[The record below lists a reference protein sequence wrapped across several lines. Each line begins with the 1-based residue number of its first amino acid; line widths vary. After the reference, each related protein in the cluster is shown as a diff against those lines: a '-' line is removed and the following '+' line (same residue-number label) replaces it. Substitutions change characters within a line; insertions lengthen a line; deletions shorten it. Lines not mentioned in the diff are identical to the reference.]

1 MPPLR
6 TTTFV
11 AKPANT
17 VLEAKPVDPFFILGC
32 VFVGASLLFT
42 LSAYGYGLITESNT
56 AKIQGEIQNIEQD
69 LKKYP
74 LQDMLD
80 FNTKMTTVQT
90 LLRNHTF
97 PETIFAALSS
107 GVEKNVYYNSF
118 SLTYSPGVGHTL
130 VLSAIAPDYASV
142 ARQID
147 ALKNTAYGSL
157 FKNVE
162 MVSLGDSQFGGKLVD
177 VRITVAGSLRKF
189 DLPTTVRS
197 VGGAGN
203 KLPAAVTAP
212 TNLGTPSVRIDT
224 PVPPSETTA
233 PATTTNTSQEN
244 L

>member
-11 AKPANT
+11 AKPAST

-42 LSAYGYGLITESNT
+42 LSVYGYGLLTESNT
-56 AKIQGEIQNIEQD
+56 TKIQGEIQNIEQD

-74 LQDMLD
+74 LQDMLN
-80 FNTKMTTVQT
+80 FNTKITTVQT

-97 PETIFAALSS
+97 PETIFAALGS

-118 SLTYSPGVGHTL
+118 NLTYSPGVGHTL
-130 VLSAIAPDYASV
+130 VLSAIAPDYAAV

-147 ALKNTAYGSL
+147 ALKNTAYGQL

-162 MVSLGDSQFGGKLVD
+162 MTSLGDDQFGNKLVD
-177 VRITVAGSLRKF
+177 VRITVAGSLRKL
-189 DLPTTVRS
+189 DLPTTVKS
-197 VGGAGN
+197 VNGTVDN
-203 KLPAAVTAP
+203 LPVIKTAP
-212 TNLGTPSVRIDT
+212 ANIGTPSVRIDT
-224 PVPPSETTA
+224 PMPPKDTSTSS
-233 PATTTNTSQEN
+233 TTNSSSEN
-244 L
+244 I